1 MMTASTIKPSVE
13 GVSTGP
19 RLSPRKPAPRASW
32 TVLPARERDTA
43 LALWRRLEH
52 QWVEGQRTAR
62 AVRPAPVPLMASSFW
77 TRLWLDHYGTVV
89 PHEFVVLNGPAGPVG
104 IALLTRGRGRKI
116 GPFPITTRHLGT
128 AGERPGESVCVEY
141 NRLLVLPEFRQT
153 FAEQLVT
160 HLLHDK
166 SWEALCLDGF
176 EEAELAGMQQDLAGF
191 ELRRRS
197 SPYYDLRATRERGCE
212 LLEPLGRSTRQNVRR
227 LLRKYGELELQ
238 WAEEP
243 AEADSILKELIE
255 LHQARWKA
263 VGQPGAFHNRRF
275 REFQESLVTA
285 AFERP
290 AAERPVV
297 LFRVRHAGAT
307 VGCLLL
313 LNDGGRLLDYLS
325 GFADFEVQ
333 PSPGIV
339 THVQCLGEALRRGFE
354 AYDFLVGE
362 KRHKENLST
371 NVNTLVWAVWSRR
384 TVKTRMIDMV
394 RSLYHRWKELGS

>member
-1 MMTASTIKPSVE
+1 MTIASMTKPGAETLPSALRP
-13 GVSTGP
+13 P
-19 RLSPRKPAPRASW
+19 RRSGAPRENWS
-32 TVLPARERDTA
+32 VLPARERDTA

-52 QWVEGQRTAR
+52 RWVESQRAANLRT
-62 AVRPAPVPLMASSFW
+62 PTPVPLMASSFW
-77 TRLWLDHYGTVV
+77 MRLWLDHYGADI
-89 PHEFVVLNGPAGPVG
+89 PHEFVVLDGPAGPGG

-116 GPFPITTRHLGT
+116 GPFPIVTRHLGT

-160 HLLHDK
+160 HVLHDK
-166 SWEALCLDGF
+166 SWESLCMDGF
-176 EEAELAGMQQDLAGF
+176 EEAELAGIQQDLPGF
-191 ELRRRS
+191 ELRRRP
-197 SPYYDLRATRERGCE
+197 SPYYDLRATRERGCD
-212 LLEPLGRSTRQNVRR
+212 LLDPLGRSTRQNVRR

-238 WAEEP
+238 WAEQPSE
-243 AEADSILKELIE
+243 AEDILGELIE

-263 VGQPGAFHNRRF
+263 VGQPGAFHSRRF
-275 REFQESLVTA
+275 RAFQESLVAA

-325 GFADFEVQ
+325 GFADFEEQ

-339 THVQCLGEALRRGFE
+339 THVQCLGEALRRGFD

-362 KRHKENLST
+362 KRHKDNLST

-384 TVKTRMIDMV
+384 TVKGRVIDMV
-394 RSLYHRWKELGS
+394 RNVYHCWKELRG